1 MIIDSKTIKKIC
13 EIAKCCYDLGWDE
26 RNGGN
31 ISVLV
36 DESEIQAVLADAN
49 PIGRINTEVDT
60 SALEGKLL
68 LVTGTGKYF
77 RNIPNEPSQS
87 LGIIRLGKNG
97 FADIVWGF
105 ENSGKPTS
113 ELPTH
118 ILAHKARLAADESHR
133 VVIHSHPTN
142 VIAMTFTHALESK
155 SFTLSLWRMITESLV
170 VFPDGVSLLDWMICG
185 NKEIG
190 IKSAEL
196 LKECRSVIWAHHGIL
211 CTGSNLDET
220 FGLVETIEKSAELYM
235 KTLGYRI
242 TEGIT
247 DDRLRELASAFGV
260 TPRKNY
266 L

>member
-1 MIIDSKTIKKIC
+1 MITESKTIKKVC

-31 ISVLV
+31 ISLLV
-36 DESEIQAVLADAN
+36 DEGEILSSLENAN
-49 PIGRINTEVDT
+49 PIGRISTGVDT
-60 SALEGKLL
+60 SNLEGKLL

-87 LGIIRLGKNG
+87 LGIIRIGKDG
-97 FADIVWGF
+97 FADIVLGF
-105 ENSGKPTS
+105 ENGSKPTS

-118 ILAHKARLAADESHR
+118 ILAHKARLAVDDNHK

-142 VIAMTFTHALESK
+142 LIAMTFTHPLDSK

-170 VFPDGVSLLDWMICG
+170 VFPDGVSVLDWMLCG
-185 NKEIG
+185 NVEIG
-190 IKSAEL
+190 IRSASL
-196 LKECRSVIWAHHGIL
+196 LKDCRSVIWAHHGIF
-211 CTGSNLDET
+211 CTGSSLDET
-220 FGLVETIEKSAELYM
+220 FGLIETIEKSAELYM
-235 KTLGYRI
+235 KTLGNRI

-247 DDRLRELASAFGV
+247 NDRLRELATAFGV
-260 TPRKNY
+260 TLREDY